1 MSANEM
7 QVGGNHYQTAIQH
20 WDYVVANDLDYFQ
33 GQITKYITRWRKKNG
48 VHDLYKA
55 RHFLEKY
62 IEVIRQAEATKG
74 VTPPAPRPVSAPEA
88 GEEPTA
94 HGYVNQD

>member
-1 MSANEM
+1 MNANRT
-7 QVGGNHYQTAIQH
+7 QIGGNHYRTEIQH

-48 VHDLYKA
+48 VSDLYKA
-55 RHFLEKY
+55 RHFLDKY
-62 IEVIRQAEATKG
+62 VEVILAAAAVKEANR
-74 VTPPAPRPVSAPEA
+74 VEPIPVNLPQA